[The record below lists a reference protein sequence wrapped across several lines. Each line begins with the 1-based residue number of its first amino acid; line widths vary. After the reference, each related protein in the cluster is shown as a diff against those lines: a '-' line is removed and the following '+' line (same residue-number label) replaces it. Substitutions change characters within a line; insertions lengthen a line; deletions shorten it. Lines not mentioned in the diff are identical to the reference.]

1 MSIRRS
7 IFALSLATLFLSLAV
22 LLCLAIIFF
31 LLFQASDDAPAP
43 VVELAP
49 TAIPSPA
56 PVSRVPTRTAF
67 ATLKPSTP
75 TAAPPTAT
83 PATQPVTVAGMEPVM
98 PFTNIARD
106 ALGKNAFVNNW
117 HPGSAFFD
125 FDRDGDMDFYVT
137 QANADSEFPE
147 APGGPNFLFRNDGEN
162 VFTEVSEEL
171 GADLALSNSTAVAA
185 CDFDNDGYQDLYVA
199 GYGLIGDE
207 LDYRSAVGDAAL
219 TNAIKD
225 RLLRNVGGER
235 FEDVTDNA
243 FGESINVQSA
253 ITIACGDVNN
263 DGWLDVFVGNRLDQ
277 DFIRFDDPRHHG
289 HYNRLYINNGDLTFR
304 DVTDDAGLISPPIKM
319 LSPDG
324 EPMEWMD
331 PESGEMVRGYDAALL
346 DMNGNRIGDPTG
358 QTLASM
364 FFDHDSDGDLD
375 LWLADDG
382 DTLKVYRNDTD
393 GETIKFA
400 SIEEQMGVDSVGA
413 WMGFALGDYDSDED
427 LDIFITNIGYHF
439 LLYDVPPV
447 PSGDCA
453 YSHAYGWGTCYHFL
467 LRNDGV
473 MNDEEVGI
481 VGDFKNVAP
490 ETGVATSR
498 AFPPESLDPNNI
510 LADWEDVEQP
520 AGLAAYDFGFGT
532 AFFDYENDG
541 DQDLYWLGA
550 MGGRGEGPNGFKYT
564 GSGRMLRGDGAG
576 QFEDI
581 TVEAQ
586 LLDIQGV
593 NYGVLDPND
602 PEFDPDRQRMDRKF
616 HENGKGLAKCDLN
629 GDGTVDLLGTNSNG
643 PVFIADKTIDFFRGP
658 LFLWM
663 SNASQGNWIKMKL
676 TGRQGVDG
684 TGSNSDGI
692 GARVRILA
700 DVDGSG
706 ELTTQVQDVL
716 GSSSFLSMNC
726 IDLHFGIGS
735 ATKVDRIEVLWP
747 SGVEQVVEDVE
758 ANQNVE
764 IVEPAG

>member
-1 MSIRRS
+1 MRITL
-7 IFALSLATLFLSLAV
+7 ILLFVAVATLLSA
-22 LLCLAIIFF
+22 C
-31 LLFQASDDAPAP
+31 QSSEDP
-43 VVELAP
+43 
-49 TAIPSPA
+49 
-56 PVSRVPTRTAF
+56 
-67 ATLKPSTP
+67 TP
-75 TAAPPTAT
+75 TSAPPTVAREVLPTTRPETPTPAPTAT
-83 PATQPVTVAGMEPVM
+83 PGVEPVTVPGMEPVM

-125 FDRDGDMDFYVT
+125 FDRDGDIDIYIT
-137 QANADSEFPE
+137 QANSDSEFPE
-147 APGGPNFLFRNDGEN
+147 SPGGPNLLFRNDRN
-162 VFTEVSEEL
+162 NKFTEVGEDL
-171 GADLALSNSTAVAA
+171 GADLSLANSTAVAA

-207 LDYRSAVGDAAL
+207 LDYRSAVGDEAL

-225 RLLRNVGGER
+225 RLLRNVEGKR
-235 FEDVTDNA
+235 FEEITESA
-243 FGESINVQSA
+243 FGEDVNVQSA

-263 DGWLDVFVGNRLDQ
+263 DGWTDVFVGNRLDQ

-289 HYNRLYINNGDLTFR
+289 HYNRLYINNGDLTFN
-304 DVTDDAGLISPPIKM
+304 DVTESAGLISPPIKM
-319 LSPDG
+319 LDPG
-324 EPMEWMD
+324 GVPMLWED
-331 PESGEMVRGYDAALL
+331 PETGEMVRGYDASLQDA
-346 DMNGNRIGDPTG
+346 NGNRIGDPTG

-393 GETIKFA
+393 ASGVRFE
-400 SIEEQMGVDSVGA
+400 SIESEMGVDAVGA

-427 LDIFITNIGYHF
+427 LDIFVTNIGYHF

-453 YSHAYGWGTCYHFL
+453 YSHAWGWGTCYHFL

-473 MNDEEVGI
+473 KEDSEGGMI
-481 VGDFKNVAP
+481 GDFKNVAP
-490 ETGVATSR
+490 ETSVATSK

-510 LADWEDVEQP
+510 LPVWEDVEQP
-520 AGLAAYDFGFGT
+520 VGLAAYDFGFGT

-564 GSGRMLRGDGAG
+564 GSGRMLRGDGEG
-576 QFEDI
+576 KFEDI
-581 TVEAQ
+581 TVESR

-593 NYGVLDPND
+593 NYGVVDPNSSD
-602 PEFDPDRQRMDRKF
+602 FDRDRQRMDRKF

-643 PVFIADKTIDFFRGP
+643 PVFIAEKTIDFFRGP

-663 SNASQGNWIKMKL
+663 SNASEGNWITLKL
-676 TGRQGVDG
+676 TGRQSIDG
-684 TGSNSDGI
+684 TGSNADGI
-692 GARVRILA
+692 GARVKVIA

-706 ELTTQVQDVL
+706 ETKTQIQDVL

-726 IDLHFGIGS
+726 IDLHFGLGS
-735 ATKVDRIEVLWP
+735 AATVDRIEVQWP
-747 SGVEQVVEDVE
+747 SGVMQVVEG
-758 ANQNVE
+758 
-764 IVEPAG
+764 VEPNQTVEVEEPAR